1 MNLTTPHPV
10 NPLRWWKNT
19 FFSTQPSS
27 VPGSFVAYPTARPCW
42 PPRLRVVWNTL
53 FIGGSS
59 LKMRHVSKCETL
71 VLHSLE
77 NGEFVY
83 WRSHSFL
90 SEMHTTQKTRVYL
103 SQSFMGASHYIDP
116 NFQAQ
121 AITVEGRFPPADSNT
136 SASSSDPPLASRP
149 AFISQEILT
158 NYIQHIMTLISF
170 SRSIMCARQIN
181 GDRSIVGATM
191 EYR

>member
-1 MNLTTPHPV
+1 
-10 NPLRWWKNT
+10 
-19 FFSTQPSS
+19 
-27 VPGSFVAYPTARPCW
+27 
-42 PPRLRVVWNTL
+42 
-53 FIGGSS
+53 
-59 LKMRHVSKCETL
+59 
-71 VLHSLE
+71 
-77 NGEFVY
+77 
-83 WRSHSFL
+83 
-90 SEMHTTQKTRVYL
+90 
-103 SQSFMGASHYIDP
+103 MGASHYIDP

-149 AFISQEILT
+149 VFISQEILT

-191 EYR
+191 EYRWLRLWFPENSLLVLLAPQVDSQGFWVYVRRPPATVRLSFHFYLLNSRTTSAAWLLSFLAI